1 MVRPGARPGG
11 HEALRALGLR
21 LASSLR
27 AQVPGALD
35 LLLPLACVS
44 CDTLMVAGDKG
55 IVCSLCWSR
64 LGLLPS
70 PRCERCGHPLGSA
83 TCRWCELLPPFVRA
97 VRSVCWLPADPA
109 SAIVHALKYGGWT
122 RVADGMAERM
132 ARLAWPGDVVE
143 ERSALVPVPLAP
155 VRERERGYNQSLLLA
170 RALAGWWNVD
180 VCANAICRFRSTRSQ
195 TELTPEERVGNVAG
209 SFQLDGLDRAGI
221 AGKHIVLVDDV
232 VTTAATLNECA
243 RVLYAGGARI
253 ISYVTF
259 GRARASG
266 DRL

>member
-1 MVRPGARPGG
+1 LQLAGAVRA
-11 HEALRALGLR
+11 HVA
-21 LASSLR
+21 
-27 AQVPGALD
+27 GALD

-44 CDTLMVAGDKG
+44 CESLMLPDDKG

-64 LGLLPS
+64 LPLLPS
-70 PRCERCGHPLGSA
+70 PRCERCGHPLRST
-83 TCRWCELLPPFVRA
+83 TCRWCDLLPPFIRA
-97 VRSVCWLPADPA
+97 VRSVCWLPAEPA
-109 SAIVHALKYGGWT
+109 SAIVHALKYGGWA
-122 RVADGMAERM
+122 RVAEGMGARM
-132 ARLAWPGDVVE
+132 ARLAWPRDVVD

-155 VRERERGYNQSLLLA
+155 VRQRERGYNQSLLLA
-170 RALAGWWNVD
+170 TALGSSWNVP
-180 VCANAICRFRSTRSQ
+180 VWANAVARCRSTRSQ
-195 TELTPEERVGNVAG
+195 TELTPEQRVGNVAG
-209 SFQLDGLDRAGI
+209 SFQLDEHHGAGI
-221 AGKHIVLVDDV
+221 EGKHIVLVDDV